1 MKARNPSVVVLSVV
15 SKGERRGEERRGEER
30 MGEEEGKRGG
40 EERRG
45 GEGVGK
51 WVVSLA
57 LDLIAETGRKQDKGE
72 RCVVRCCGG
81 PVGR

>member
-1 MKARNPSVVVLSVV
+1 
-15 SKGERRGEERRGEER
+15 
-30 MGEEEGKRGG
+30 MGEEEGKSGG

-72 RCVVRCCGG
+72 RCVVMCCGG
-81 PVGR
+81 PVGG